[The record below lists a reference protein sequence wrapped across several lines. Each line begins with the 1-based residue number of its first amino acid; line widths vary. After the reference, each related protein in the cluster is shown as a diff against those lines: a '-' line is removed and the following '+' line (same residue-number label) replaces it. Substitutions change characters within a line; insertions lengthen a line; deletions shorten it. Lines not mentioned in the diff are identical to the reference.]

1 MGVIARTWTA
11 RATDDNVRVYV
22 AFFETTVV
30 PQLRAIPGHLG
41 AIVTTRGAE
50 ISVTTFWES
59 MAAVGRFADPID
71 VAVVEPEARAVL
83 ESFDELVRHAEVAV
97 DTLSRDAG

>member
-1 MGVIARTWTA
+1 VGVIARTWTA

>member
-1 MGVIARTWTA
+1 MIARTWTA